1 MRWVEVSLYTLVGV
15 RVLDKWCSGCRLTG
29 LANMQWLLSFG
40 LLSSTVSLSNYDL
53 YFLPLLL
60 FISPSFSPFPF
71 GRRPHFI
78 MAHAGLL
85 LPTSSKLCAICHWGS
100 VDEFL
105 WLPVPLSPKNLIRST
120 QGPNR
125 FLSCLDCIY
134 RRSVAQRSPNRA
146 FHNYSPFRFVYLYPP
161 VQYLPSLLPMS
172 GDEKFMDVGRESIRA
187 FGEDLK
193 IISIPL
199 CLK

>member
-1 MRWVEVSLYTLVGV
+1 MVAAGSQAWLTF
-15 RVLDKWCSGCRLTG
+15 SGC
-29 LANMQWLLSFG
+29 
-40 LLSSTVSLSNYDL
+40 SLSVFCL
-53 YFLPLLL
+53 QLFLHLITTSVFPL
-60 FISPSFSPFPF
+60 FRFSSPSPPPPSPFPF
-71 GRRPHFI
+71 GRRSHFI

-105 WLPVPLSPKNLIRST
+105 WLPLPLSPKNLIRSA

-161 VQYLPSLLPMS
+161 VQYLPSLFASEWGWEVYGHREGTHKSLW
-172 GDEKFMDVGRESIRA
+172 GRSENH
-187 FGEDLK
+187 
-193 IISIPL
+193 
-199 CLK
+199 